1 MKTKLLFLT
10 LIFLA
15 VSNIYAQSEI
25 KMRVDHNYDS
35 PDILSILRFENIGFE
50 KAAFAG
56 SNLKDKHYIISIKE
70 FTGGKLVKQE
80 VAFDSRELGDF
91 AKIKGDNLSFRLLTK
106 RTQENTARFHFQFER
121 FSVMKE
127 YKVGENYKDF
137 VLKDFLG
144 NNLETT
150 IPLNASTYIFTFMM
164 PYEKKD
170 GSKAYC
176 EVAQSGINPEDFGNK
191 FAIPTYFLIDI
202 KFQ

>member
-10 LIFLA
+10 IILLA
-15 VSNIYAQSEI
+15 VSGIYAQSEI
-25 KMRVDHNYDS
+25 KMRVDRDYDS
-35 PDILSILRFENIGFE
+35 PDVLSILRFENIGFE
-50 KAAFAG
+50 KAVFAG
-56 SNLKDKHYIISIKE
+56 GNLKNKHFIISIKE
-70 FTGGKLVKQE
+70 FTGGKLAKQE

-91 AKIKGDNLSFRLLTK
+91 AKIKDESLSFRLLTK
-106 RTQENTARFHFQFER
+106 RTAENTARFQFQFDR

-127 YKVGENYKDF
+127 YKIGENHRDF
-137 VLKDFLG
+137 ALKDFLG

-150 IPLNASTYIFTFMM
+150 IPLNASAYIFAFMM